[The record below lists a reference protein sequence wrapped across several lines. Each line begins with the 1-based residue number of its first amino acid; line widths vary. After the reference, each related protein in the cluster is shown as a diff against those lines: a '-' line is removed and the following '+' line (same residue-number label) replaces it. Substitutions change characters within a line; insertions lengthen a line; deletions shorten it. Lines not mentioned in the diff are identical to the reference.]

1 VQYNH
6 QARWC
11 KNGQKTF
18 GYTRTESVQNAR
30 EKTKKIKIS
39 MLLQNITHAKH
50 YKGWKQELER
60 FIIDRFIMTIDNMA
74 EARNSQKRI

>member
-1 VQYNH
+1 MGKSQ
-6 QARWC
+6 
-11 KNGQKTF
+11 KNQK
-18 GYTRTESVQNAR
+18 S
-30 EKTKKIKIS
+30 IS